1 MGWGTCSSSII
12 RRDPGLKPGGQL
24 DLWGHVLARLPTQ

>member
-24 DLWGHVLARLPTQ
+24 DCEELSGWRDLKA